1 MILKGWLIRINWLIC
16 CSFLIGG
23 ILEVMPWPEQY
34 YMFRPSWILLILFYW
49 IMALP
54 RRVNVGYSFFLGMAV
69 DLITGG
75 VLGVRALTFSLVSYM
90 VIYRSHLLK
99 NLALWQQA
107 TLVMLFSALANLMV
121 FWIRFIL
128 SDITFQPEIFW
139 GPVIDGILWPW
150 LFLLLRKVQHS
161 YTMQ

>member
-1 MILKGWLIRINWLIC
+1 MILKGVGLKISWIIG

-23 ILEVMPWPEQY
+23 ILEVLPWPVQY

-54 RRVNVGYSFFLGMAV
+54 RRVNVGYSFFLGMLV
-69 DLITGG
+69 DLISGS
-75 VLGVRALTFSLVSYM
+75 VLGVRALAYSLVSYL
-90 VIYRSHLLK
+90 ILYRSHLLK

-107 TLVMLFSALANLMV
+107 VLVMLFSVLVNLLV

-128 SDITFQPEIFW
+128 NDITFQPEIFW
-139 GPVIDGILWPW
+139 GPLIDGILWPW
-150 LFLLLRKVQHS
+150 LFLLLRKVHHS
-161 YTMQ
+161 FPQQ